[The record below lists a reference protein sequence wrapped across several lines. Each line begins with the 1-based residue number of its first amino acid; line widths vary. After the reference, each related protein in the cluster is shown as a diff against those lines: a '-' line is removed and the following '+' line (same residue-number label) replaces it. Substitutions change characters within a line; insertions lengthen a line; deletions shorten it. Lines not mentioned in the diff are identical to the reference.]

1 MNQILKRAVTEVE
14 SLSDK
19 EQEELGHALM
29 EMALRKKL
37 EAMFAASD
45 AEGGETL
52 HDEVFDR
59 LLTKIRG

>member
-1 MNQILKRAVTEVE
+1 
-14 SLSDK
+14 
-19 EQEELGHALM
+19 M